1 MLGPIL
7 AGQSPVDF
15 NVILMGLLM
24 AALLFFLFKMFMP
37 SSKPQES
44 EVVTVL
50 ECAKCRLKE
59 IRVFKRGDYVFKE
72 EGPCKRCGGTMV
84 ITKIFARSKG
94 KVRL

>member
-7 AGQSPVDF
+7 AGQGPLNF
-15 NVILMGLLM
+15 NMILLGLLM

-37 SSKPQES
+37 PSKPQEP

-50 ECAKCRLKE
+50 ECVKCKLKE
-59 IRVFKRGDYVFKE
+59 IRMFKRGDYVFKE
-72 EGPCKRCGGTMV
+72 EGPCKRCGGPMV